1 MHAPLLD
8 ALVSQCFATRSMDC
22 AVHEKLDELGHH
34 DTNGLHTHDKGVTS
48 TRRVLRGLR
57 LCCSILCTVVLVDG
71 LFDSLRLKNAD
82 HGCNLDSRRA
92 SLENLVM
99 QVLLFD
105 ACLVGILPRGPCK
118 HRWSFFK
125 ALGPLPLFP
134 SSMLGAAYR

>member
-1 MHAPLLD
+1 MHVLLLD
-8 ALVSQCFATRSMDC
+8 ALYRRRFATRSMEC
-22 AVHEKLDELGHH
+22 GVVHEKLDELGHH

-92 SLENLVM
+92 SLEN
-99 QVLLFD
+99 
-105 ACLVGILPRGPCK
+105 
-118 HRWSFFK
+118 
-125 ALGPLPLFP
+125 
-134 SSMLGAAYR
+134 